1 MLNVG
6 DTAPDFTLLDQDG
19 QSTSLSDFR
28 GQKVLL
34 WFYPKASTPGCTAEG
49 CNLRDNHAAFVDRNV
64 VILGMSKDSVRR
76 QKNFATKQAFPY
88 PLLSD
93 EAGEVVEAY
102 GAWGRKK
109 FMGREFD
116 GILRISY
123 LIDENGKI
131 EHVFG
136 KVKTKTHGDDVLAA
150 L

>member
-19 QSTSLSDFR
+19 NSVSLSDFR
-28 GQKVLL
+28 GKKVLL

-49 CNLRDNHAAFVDRNV
+49 CNIQDNFQRFNDANV
-64 VILGMSKDSVRR
+64 QVLGMSKDSVRR
-76 QKNFATKQAFPY
+76 QKNFATKQGFAY

-93 EAGEVVEAY
+93 ESGKTVEAY
-102 GAWGRKK
+102 GAWGPKK

-123 LIDENGKI
+123 IIDEQGSI
-131 EHVFG
+131 EQVFG
-136 KVKTKTHGDDVLAA
+136 KVKTKTHGEDVLDS

>member
-1 MLNVG
+1 MLSIG
-6 DTAPDFTLLDQDG
+6 DKAPDFTLLDQDG
-19 QSTSLSDFR
+19 NSVSLTDFR
-28 GQKVLL
+28 GKKVLL

-49 CNLRDNHAAFVDRNV
+49 CNIQENHEQFAAANV
-64 VILGMSKDSVRR
+64 QILGMSKDSVRR
-76 QKNFATKQAFPY
+76 QKNFATKFGFQY

-93 EAGEVVEAY
+93 ESGTTVEAY
-102 GAWGRKK
+102 GAWGPKQ

-123 LIDENGKI
+123 VIDEQGNI

-136 KVKTKTHGDDVLAA
+136 KVKTKTHGEDVLGS